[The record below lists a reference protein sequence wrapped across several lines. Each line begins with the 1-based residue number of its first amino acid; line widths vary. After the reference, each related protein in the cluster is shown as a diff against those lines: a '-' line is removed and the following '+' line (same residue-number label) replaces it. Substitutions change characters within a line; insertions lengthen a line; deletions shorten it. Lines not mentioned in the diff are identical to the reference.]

1 MENFDDRINQIL
13 LGAAVVS
20 IAIGLY
26 KEGFPYGLI
35 EGTSIA
41 ISLVIIVSVTSVN
54 NYYSEKR
61 LADLLALSE
70 KLEVQVYRN
79 SDKAI
84 TVDSEELVV
93 GDLIEFKQGDKM
105 PADVIMIEG
114 QDVIT
119 EESELTGESESFPK
133 EPVDLINY
141 QNGACC
147 TILGK
152 CLVQSGVGKAIVM
165 AVGYSTVSGVISATT

>member
-1 MENFDDRINQIL
+1 MKALFTDPHTGIQGTPEDIRDRERIYGKNKFPPPHLKSIFELIMENFDDRINQIL

-41 ISLVIIVSVTSVN
+41 IALVIIVSVTSVN

-93 GDLIEFKQGDKM
+93 GDLIEFK
-105 PADVIMIEG
+105 
-114 QDVIT
+114 
-119 EESELTGESESFPK
+119 
-133 EPVDLINY
+133 
-141 QNGACC
+141 
-147 TILGK
+147 
-152 CLVQSGVGKAIVM
+152 
-165 AVGYSTVSGVISATT
+165 

>member
-1 MENFDDRINQIL
+1 
-13 LGAAVVS
+13 
-20 IAIGLY
+20 
-26 KEGFPYGLI
+26 
-35 EGTSIA
+35 
-41 ISLVIIVSVTSVN
+41 
-54 NYYSEKR
+54 
-61 LADLLALSE
+61 
-70 KLEVQVYRN
+70 
-79 SDKAI
+79 
-84 TVDSEELVV
+84 
-93 GDLIEFKQGDKM
+93 M